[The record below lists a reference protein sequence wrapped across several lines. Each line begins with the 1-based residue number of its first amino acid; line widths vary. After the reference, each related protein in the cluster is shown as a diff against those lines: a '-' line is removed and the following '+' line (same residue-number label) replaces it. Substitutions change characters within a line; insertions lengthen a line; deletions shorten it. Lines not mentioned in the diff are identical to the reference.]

1 MPNAADQG
9 LTLYGRRG
17 ERKYLN
23 QAERQ
28 RAIEAFG
35 ALEPKKAL
43 FALILAWTGARVSE
57 VLDLRAHSFQV
68 EACCVSIR
76 TLKRRRPAVRE
87 VPLPQELMESLDRH
101 FGLRDMQRNPHAAEQ
116 RLWLFRRETAWRF
129 IRRATMG
136 TGVVGVAG
144 CPRGLRHAF
153 AVGALQAGVPL
164 NVVQRWLGHARMST
178 TSIYADV
185 SGPEEQE
192 FAVRFWR
199 ASGTDGQ
206 WRRWSSRVRRA
217 WLNMVRRVEIALQ
230 LGARPR
236 PGAS

>member
-1 MPNAADQG
+1 
-9 LTLYGRRG
+9 
-17 ERKYLN
+17 
-23 QAERQ
+23 
-28 RAIEAFG
+28 
-35 ALEPKKAL
+35 
-43 FALILAWTGARVSE
+43 
-57 VLDLRAHSFQV
+57 
-68 EACCVSIR
+68 
-76 TLKRRRPAVRE
+76 
-87 VPLPQELMESLDRH
+87 MESLDRH
-101 FGLRDMQRNPHAAEQ
+101 FGLRDMQRNPCAAEQ

-144 CPRGLRHAF
+144 FPRGLRHAF

-199 ASGTDGQ
+199 TGRPRGLYAWIRHFHGA
-206 WRRWSSRVRRA
+206 WSSVLASMGSFLR
-217 WLNMVRRVEIALQ
+217 
-230 LGARPR
+230 LGCTLKSHAMR
-236 PGAS
+236 G